1 MIIWLYY
8 IFDRDY
14 HVFINLIHLR
24 FLFTRVIPTQ
34 VLSEIFFGNLCIPKI
49 ETIERKKKT
58 LSDEELVED
67 QKVSNS
73 IVKDENLEDIR

>member
-1 MIIWLYY
+1 MYTKNRNY
-8 IFDRDY
+8 R
-14 HVFINLIHLR
+14 
-24 FLFTRVIPTQ
+24 
-34 VLSEIFFGNLCIPKI
+34 K
-49 ETIERKKKT
+49 KKKT